1 MGNKAPYSIDV
12 NIFKMQY
19 IAIFGSVVLLIFI
32 LNLIRRK
39 RIKEEYS
46 LLWLL
51 LSIVFLVFSVWRE
64 GLDFI
69 SRLMGVAYPPAALF
83 LILLMAIFMI
93 LIQFS
98 IIISKQAENNK
109 NLTQEHGLLKFDHEN
124 LQKRVKNL
132 EDKLKE

>member
-1 MGNKAPYSIDV
+1 MDQRAPYALDV

-19 IAIFGSVVLLIFI
+19 IAIIGSVVLLVFI

-46 LLWLL
+46 LLWLF
-51 LSIVFLVFSVWRE
+51 LSFVFILFSVWRE
-64 GLDFI
+64 GLDYI

-98 IIISKQAENNK
+98 IIISRQTENNK
-109 NLTQEHGLLKFDHEN
+109 NLTQEHGLLKFEHEN
-124 LQKRVKNL
+124 LKKRVEEL
-132 EDKLKE
+132 EAKPKE

>member
-19 IAIFGSVVLLIFI
+19 IAIIGSVLLLVFI

-51 LSIVFLVFSVWRE
+51 LSVVFLVLSLWRE
-64 GLDFI
+64 GLDYI
-69 SRLMGVAYPPAALF
+69 SKLMGVAYPPAALF

-98 IIISKQAENNK
+98 IIISKQAENSK
-109 NLTQEHGLLKFDHEN
+109 NLTQEHGLLKFEHDN
-124 LQKRVKNL
+124 LRDRVKHL
-132 EDKLKE
+132 EDKIKE

>member
-1 MGNKAPYSIDV
+1 MDQRAPYALDV

-19 IAIFGSVVLLIFI
+19 IAIIGSVVLLVFI

-46 LLWLL
+46 LLWLF
-51 LSIVFLVFSVWRE
+51 LSFVFILFSVWRE
-64 GLDFI
+64 GLDYI
-69 SRLMGVAYPPAALF
+69 SKLMGVAYPPAALF

-98 IIISKQAENNK
+98 IIISRQAENNK
-109 NLTQEHGLLKFDHEN
+109 NLTQEHGLLKFEHEN
-124 LQKRVKNL
+124 LKKRVEEL
-132 EDKLKE
+132 EAKPKE

>member
-1 MGNKAPYSIDV
+1 MDERVPYSLDV

-19 IAIFGSVVLLIFI
+19 IAIAGSIALLLFI

-46 LLWLL
+46 LLWLF
-51 LSIVFLVFSVWRE
+51 LSLVFLVFSVWRE
-64 GLDFI
+64 GLDYI
-69 SRLMGVAYPPAALF
+69 SKLMGVAYPPAALF

-109 NLTQEHGLLKFDHEN
+109 NLTQEHGLLKFEHEN
-124 LQKRVKNL
+124 LKRRVNELEENL
-132 EDKLKE
+132 KK